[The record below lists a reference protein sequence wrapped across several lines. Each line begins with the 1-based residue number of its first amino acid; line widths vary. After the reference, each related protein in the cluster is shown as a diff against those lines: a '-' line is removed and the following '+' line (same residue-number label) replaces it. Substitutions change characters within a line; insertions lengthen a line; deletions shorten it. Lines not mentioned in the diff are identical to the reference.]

1 LKDLAIPVNTARPWA
16 ERHFGGAALSDVRRV
31 DRVQAIAEVMAARP
45 GKSLPQLFAHRYD
58 MKAAYHLFQ
67 LAEATPDNLHVG
79 HRQAVLEALEQPGVY
94 LLLEDTSE
102 LSWAGHLPISGLGP
116 VGASKDGQQGFLL
129 HSVLALSWKRPP
141 PTAPSAK
148 RLPVEVLGLADQQY
162 HVRQPRPA
170 GERSQDHWRRK
181 GRRRE
186 SELWWQAS
194 RRIGTAPHSAAVRWV
209 RVADRGADIYE
220 FLSSCQQAGQSFV
233 VRAAQNRALI
243 DPLTGKSAG
252 HLFEVVR
259 QQPELGRLTLQL
271 RARPGQP
278 ARMAQL
284 RVSAVGVQLRAPRR
298 PGPAAGPR
306 PPIACSAVR
315 VWEEQAPTA
324 VKPLEWILLC
334 DQPVASFESG
344 WEVALQ
350 YSARWLLEEFH
361 KALKTGLGAERLQLK
376 KAHQLFAAI
385 AVMSVVA
392 LRLIELREQ
401 LRLDPQ
407 APVANSG
414 LERLQLEVLAL
425 ATRRRLRTVGEVAL
439 AIGRLG
445 GHLNRKGDGLPG
457 WITLWRGMSQLN
469 ALVEGARL
477 ASQLKQ
483 LKRRSSFTLTKFG

>member
-1 LKDLAIPVNTARPWA
+1 LKDLSIPVNTPQQWA
-16 ERHFGGAALSDVRRV
+16 ERHFGGAALSDIRRV
-31 DRVQAIAEVMAARP
+31 DRVQASAEAMAARP
-45 GKSLPQLFAHRYD
+45 GKSLPQLFAHPYD

-102 LSWAGHLPISGLGP
+102 LSWAGHLPIAGLGP

-129 HSVLALSWKRPP
+129 HSVLAVGWKRPTPSDP
-141 PTAPSAK
+141 PAK

-181 GRRRE
+181 SRRRE

-194 RRIGTAPHSAAVRWV
+194 RRIGTAPDSAAVRWV

-220 FLSSCQQAGQSFV
+220 LLHSCQQAGQGFV

-243 DPLTGKSAG
+243 DPPTGKSVG
-252 HLFEVVR
+252 HLFEAVR
-259 QQPELGRLTLQL
+259 QQPELGRLRLEL

-278 ARMAQL
+278 ARTAQL

-306 PPIACSAVR
+306 PPLACSAVR
-315 VWEEQAPTA
+315 VWEEQAPA
-324 VKPLEWILLC
+324 GIQPLEWVLLC
-334 DQPVASFESG
+334 DQSVGSFVSAR
-344 WEVALQ
+344 EVALE

-376 KAHQLFAAI
+376 KAPQLFAAI

-407 APVANSG
+407 APAASSG
-414 LERLQLEVLAL
+414 LDRLELEVLAL
-425 ATRRRLRTVGEVAL
+425 ATRRRLHTVGELAL

-457 WITLWRGMSQLN
+457 WITLWRGMGQLN

-477 ASQLKQ
+477 ASRLKQ
-483 LKRRSSFTLTKFG
+483 VNKRPSFPLTKFG